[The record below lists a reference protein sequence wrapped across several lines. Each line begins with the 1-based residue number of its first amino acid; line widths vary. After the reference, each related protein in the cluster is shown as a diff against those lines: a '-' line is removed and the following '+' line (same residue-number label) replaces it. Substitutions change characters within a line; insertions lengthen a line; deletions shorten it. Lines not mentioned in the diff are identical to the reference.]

1 MVYMATHP
9 TAKIDDS
16 AQKQTSELRYVAR
29 QPILDLHSRVHGYEL
44 LFWNGRKPFVR
55 ADSDLATRTML
66 DNSVVFGLEELARG
80 LPAFVNCTAESL
92 TEEWVKV
99 LPPDMTVLEL
109 SSSAEPTPY
118 LLAVCRKLKA
128 SGFRLALADFTGRLE
143 SGPLA
148 NLVDYIKV
156 DIAKVDAARRR
167 NLLDWL
173 GGTPACLV
181 AQNVETQKQYEQTR
195 KEGFELFQ
203 GYYFCRPEPLQSHK
217 IPGNRLVH
225 LEIME
230 DLQNDPVDLQRM
242 SQLVMCDASL
252 TYRLLRLVNSPV
264 CAMRQEVTSIQ
275 SALMLVGES
284 AFRRIAMLA
293 IANDFNT
300 DQPAEILRMAFERGR
315 FCELTAPFCG
325 LACNEQ
331 FLIGMVSLFP
341 AMLRILME
349 DLVRLMPL
357 REAAREALLGRDIPE
372 GVLLHWMVCQEH
384 GDWADCDAIVRA
396 SSMSHEQVM
405 LCHAQA
411 VEWAETALR
420 SNA

>member
-1 MVYMATHP
+1 MATQ
-9 TAKIDDS
+9 AKAAS
-16 AQKQTSELRYVAR
+16 VAGSVEEQTGELRYVAR
-29 QPILDLHSRVHGYEL
+29 QPILDLHGDACGYEL
-44 LFWNGRKPFVR
+44 LFWNGHDPTTRGK
-55 ADSDLATRTML
+55 SDLATRTML
-66 DNSVVFGLEELARG
+66 DNTVVFGLEELARG
-80 LPAFVNCTAESL
+80 LPAFVNCTADSL

-99 LPPDMTVLEL
+99 LPPHMTVLEL
-109 SSSAEPTPY
+109 ASSAEPTPS
-118 LLAVCRKLKA
+118 LLAACRKLKA
-128 SGFRLALADFTGRLE
+128 SGFRLALADYTGNPE
-143 SGPLA
+143 SRPLA
-148 NLVDYIKV
+148 ELADYIKV
-156 DIAKVDAARRR
+156 DLLKVNAFERSDLIR
-167 NLLDWL
+167 WL
-173 GGTPACLV
+173 GGSTASLV
-181 AQNVETQKQYEQTR
+181 AQNVETQEQYGQAC
-195 KEGFELFQ
+195 KEGFDLFQ
-203 GYYFCRPEPLQSHK
+203 GYYFCRPEPLENHK

-225 LEIME
+225 LEILE
-230 DLQNDPVDLQRM
+230 DLQNDPVDMQRL

-252 TYRLLRLVNSPV
+252 TYRLLRLVNSPI
-264 CAMRQEVTSIQ
+264 CAMRQEVTSIRM
-275 SALMLVGES
+275 ALMLVGE
-284 AFRRIAMLA
+284 ATFRRIAMLA